1 MSQQGPI
8 LVVSTARRPSFAAT
22 LDLGRLF
29 PVVETEWADAVRA
42 VEQVQPAAVLAAT
55 SDTDAAGLAELAAR
69 VAARQPYLPLISV
82 DPRVPH
88 PDNVIPFF
96 QSQTSQTPDGGSDRL
111 VARLR
116 AALRVRSLHATVM
129 RRLVPATPMALSHID
144 PARDATV
151 LLIGRG
157 GAYPTLSVALGER
170 TGVVGALSIEAAAKH
185 LNVRDIDGIV
195 LGEGFS
201 PRVVDAFLT
210 VLTEDARFRNLPV
223 VVTADDLAPAY
234 DLPNLEIVS
243 DDSAQVVS
251 TVLPLIRQHAFE
263 AHLSRTLK
271 AIDADGLIDART
283 GLLTP
288 EAFERDFASAIYQT
302 QQRGGGLSVAR
313 FAFDPGTS
321 PRAVRRR
328 ADHQPPDAANGFRR
342 RAGGRLGGRGRRR
355 YRSEH
360 RPHRRTAAV
369 QRDAPY
375 LARQARHTGG
385 TGCDGRNPG
394 VEGFREVAAGVVR
407 ERRGSPRR
415 VVIVLSTSL
424 IKTRFRC
431 HCRPRTPRSL
441 QAILKLAC
449 KAFDFP

>member
-22 LDLGRLF
+22 LDVGRLF
-29 PVVETEWADAVRA
+29 PVVETEWADAVHA

-69 VAARQPYLPLISV
+69 VAARQPYLPLIAV

-96 QSQTSQTPDGGSDRL
+96 QTQMPQTQGGSGSDRL

-129 RRLVPATPMALSHID
+129 RRLVPATPMAMSHID

-201 PRVVDAFLT
+201 PRVIDAFLT
-210 VLTEDARFRNLPV
+210 VLTEDARFRSLPV
-223 VVTADDLAPAY
+223 ILTAVDLAPTY
-234 DLPNLEIVS
+234 DLPNLEVVS
-243 DDSAQVVS
+243 DATAQVVA
-251 TVLPLIRQHAFE
+251 TALPLIRQHAFE

-271 AIDADGLIDART
+271 AIDAEGLIDART
-283 GLLTP
+283 GLLTR

-313 FAFDPGTS
+313 FAFDPEH
-321 PRAVRRR
+321 PRAQFDGARIISRLMRQMDFGAAEEDGSVVVVFAETDLKTAHTIARRLSSVMR
-328 ADHQPPDAANGFRR
+328 HTSHGHRDA
-342 RAGGRLGGRGRRR
+342 
-355 YRSEH
+355 RSEPAVTVATLLPNDSAKSLRSRLQEEAH
-360 RPHRRTAAV
+360 RAA
-369 QRDAPY
+369 
-375 LARQARHTGG
+375 
-385 TGCDGRNPG
+385 
-394 VEGFREVAAGVVR
+394 
-407 ERRGSPRR
+407 S
-415 VVIVLSTSL
+415 
-424 IKTRFRC
+424 
-431 HCRPRTPRSL
+431 
-441 QAILKLAC
+441 
-449 KAFDFP
+449 

>member
-22 LDLGRLF
+22 LDLAKLF

-42 VEQVQPAAVLAAT
+42 VEQVQPAAVLADT
-55 SDTDAAGLAELAAR
+55 SDADAAGLAELAAR
-69 VAARQPYLPLISV
+69 AAARQPYLPLIAV
-82 DPRVPH
+82 DPRLPH
-88 PDNVIPFF
+88 PDNVISFF
-96 QSQTSQTPDGGSDRL
+96 QTQTSQPQGGSDRL

-129 RRLVPATPMALSHID
+129 RRLVPATSMALSHID
-144 PARDATV
+144 PARDATA

-223 VVTADDLAPAY
+223 VVTANDLAPAY

-243 DDSAQVVS
+243 DDATLVVAAA
-251 TVLPLIRQHAFE
+251 LPLIRQHAFE

-283 GLLTP
+283 GLLTRD
-288 EAFERDFASAIYQT
+288 AFERDFASAIYQT

-313 FAFDPGTS
+313 FAFDPEH
-321 PRAVRRR
+321 PRAQFDGARIISRLMRQMDFGAAQQDGSVVVVFAETDLKTAHTIARRLSSVMR
-328 ADHQPPDAANGFRR
+328 HTSHGTRDA
-342 RAGGRLGGRGRRR
+342 
-355 YRSEH
+355 RSEPAITVATLLPNDSAKSLRSRLQEEAH
-360 RPHRRTAAV
+360 RAA
-369 QRDAPY
+369 
-375 LARQARHTGG
+375 
-385 TGCDGRNPG
+385 
-394 VEGFREVAAGVVR
+394 
-407 ERRGSPRR
+407 S
-415 VVIVLSTSL
+415 
-424 IKTRFRC
+424 
-431 HCRPRTPRSL
+431 
-441 QAILKLAC
+441 
-449 KAFDFP
+449 